1 MPSTTFACEG
11 GDSIVVAIGPR
22 YARAA
27 PAPRPHRTAVPRA
40 HRVGGELQRRALHAP
55 HQGDEALLERGG
67 DVILR
72 GCRSGTAAA
81 PLGLTADSAPSPAR
95 ARAVSDSI
103 DSLTVTLTPVTRK
116 LVAGS
121 AGQGPTGALLWADS
135 GRPVKLSVTEPSV
148 TGGTA
153 GLTSYYFV
161 DGRLE
166 VVQGPVSQY
175 LFRDTTLILWTTDS
189 LHQGAEIPLRDMVA
203 RQNFVLGEVRQYLA
217 MFGVEQ
223 EGRAPMSHF
232 LGLRTAIVHREA
244 SRRGQGLVHGTC
256 SASARISTSRSMW
269 DSMWAGLRARHRA

>member
-1 MPSTTFACEG
+1 VIFPSTFPNSAPLAGGSLRFLRYVLVTAIPAAAACGRPVPSTTFACEG

-22 YARAA
+22 FAELHLPPDRVVRLY
-27 PAPRPHRTAVPRA
+27 PERTASGAGYSDGRYTL
-40 HRVGGELQRRALHAP
+40 RTK
-55 HQGDEALLERGG
+55 GDEALLERGG

-72 GCRSGTAAA
+72 GCRAGTAAA
-81 PLGLTADSAPSPAR
+81 PLGLATDSAPSPAR
-95 ARAVSDSI
+95 ARALSDSI

-116 LVAGS
+116 LVPEA
-121 AGQGPTGALLWADS
+121 QGRDPRVLSLWADS

-148 TGGTA
+148 TGGTN

-161 DGRLE
+161 NGRLE

-189 LHQGAEIPLRDMVA
+189 LHQGTEIPLRDMVA

-223 EGRAPMSHF
+223 
-232 LGLRTAIVHREA
+232 
-244 SRRGQGLVHGTC
+244 
-256 SASARISTSRSMW
+256 
-269 DSMWAGLRARHRA
+269 